1 MAKGKKLQILEQI
14 IIKGAA
20 TNNLN
25 NVDLVIP
32 KNQLVVVT
40 GVSGSGKSSLVM
52 DVLYAEGQRR
62 YVESLSSYA
71 RQFLSRMK
79 KPEVE
84 MISGLSPAIAIEQ
97 KTVGGNARSTVGTM
111 TEVYD
116 YFRMLYARIGK
127 TISPISGEIVKRHTV
142 SDIVD
147 YIKSLED
154 GLKILMYV
162 PLHENQM
169 RTIVDELKYMMEK
182 GFPRLLYKGDT
193 YNIED
198 FLNEGI
204 VDSAELLSSKS
215 ATDIYILIDR
225 IVSGKSKENLERI
238 ADSTQ
243 VALNEGMGKC
253 IVKVMGGE
261 RVEFNNKFEL
271 DGMTFIQP
279 NPQLFNF
286 NNSLGACKKCEGYGR
301 IIGIDPGKVIPDV
314 TKSVFEGAV
323 ACWNGVKY
331 GKWKEELIMH
341 SDFLKFPIHRA
352 YMDLTQEEKDILWK
366 GNDNFKGIL
375 GFFEEVKAKSYKI
388 QNRVLLSRFRGRT
401 ICDICEGGRLR
412 EEASYVKIAGKSIME
427 LVDMSIEDLAIFFKN
442 INLSDSDEK
451 IAKRLLIEINTRLG
465 VMLDVGLGYLTMN
478 RLSNTLS
485 GGETQRINLTRILG
499 SNLTNSLYILDEPSI
514 GLHPRD
520 INKLVKVLIK
530 LRDLDNTVI
539 VVEHEENIIKNADY
553 IVDIGPFAGIHGG
566 NVVFSGKFDEFLKQ
580 VDTNLT
586 AAYFTGDKEI
596 EITAFKRKLIA
607 NINIKNARMHNLKGI
622 DVKIPINA
630 LTVVTGVSGS
640 GKSTLVREVLEPSL
654 AEVLQH
660 GIGTNNIVS
669 GDIDMIRQIEYVS
682 QKPIGKSSRSN
693 PVTYVKAY
701 DHIRKI
707 FSNQQLSK
715 IRGYKPGYF
724 SFNTDGGRCETC
736 KGEGEINVEMQF
748 LADIKL
754 VCEECGGK
762 RFKKEILEVEYRGKN
777 IFDVL
782 SMTIEEAL
790 VFFNDHKEITKRIK
804 ALDDVGLGYVKLGQ
818 SSNTLSGG
826 EAQRIKLASFL
837 SKRDDGNNIF
847 FIFDE
852 PTTGLHYHDV
862 ARLLDSLNAL
872 VERGHTVLVIEHN
885 LDVVRA
891 ADWVI
896 DLGPDGGNNGGNL
909 VFQGRVEDLIECKDS
924 YTGKYLKERNNL
936 N

>member
-1 MAKGKKLQILEQI
+1 MSKEKKLQILEEI
-14 IIKGAA
+14 IIKGAT

-25 NVDLVIP
+25 HVDLTIP

-52 DVLYAEGQRR
+52 DVLFAEGQRR

-111 TEVYD
+111 TEIYD
-116 YFRMLYARIGK
+116 YLRMLYARIGK
-127 TISPISGEIVKRHTV
+127 TISPVSGEIVKRHSVTDV
-142 SDIVD
+142 VD
-147 YIKSLED
+147 FIKTIEEGKKLLIYI
-154 GLKILMYV
+154 
-162 PLHENQM
+162 PLHENKT
-169 RTIVDELKYMMEK
+169 RTIYDELKYMMEK
-182 GFPRLLYKGDT
+182 GFPRLIYMGEI

-198 FLNEGI
+198 FLEENI
-204 VDSAELLSSKS
+204 VEIKEFLDSDAAKN
-215 ATDIYILIDR
+215 IFILIDR
-225 IVSGKSKENLERI
+225 IIAGNDKENLERI
-238 ADSTQ
+238 ADSVQ
-243 VALNEGMGKC
+243 VALSESMGKC
-253 IVKVMGGE
+253 IVKVIGGDE
-261 RVEFNNKFEL
+261 TEFNNRFEL

-301 IIGIDPGKVIPDV
+301 IIGIDPEKVIPDQ
-314 TKSVFEGAV
+314 TKSIFEGAV

-331 GKWKEELIMH
+331 GRWKDELIMH
-341 SDFLKFPIHRA
+341 SEFLKFPIHRP
-352 YMDLTQEEKDILWK
+352 YMDLSDEEKDILWK
-366 GNDNFKGIL
+366 GNNNFRGIM
-375 GFFEEVKAKSYKI
+375 GFFEEIKAKSYKI

-401 ICDICEGGRLR
+401 TCDACEGGRLR
-412 EEASYVKIAGKSIME
+412 EEASYVKIDGKNIMQ
-427 LVDMSIEDLAIFFKN
+427 LVDMPIEDLIVFFENLN
-442 INLSDSDEK
+442 ISETDAK
-451 IAKRLLIEINTRLG
+451 IAKRLLIEIKTRLS
-465 VMLDVGLGYLTMN
+465 VMIDVGLGYLTMN

-520 INKLVKVLIK
+520 INRLVKVLKK
-530 LRDLDNTVI
+530 LRDFDNTVI
-539 VVEHEENIIKNADY
+539 VVEHEENIIENADY
-553 IVDIGPFAGIHGG
+553 IVDIGPFAGMHGG
-566 NVVFSGKFDEFLKQ
+566 NVVFSGEFSEFVKQ
-580 VDTNLT
+580 ADDNLT
-586 AAYFTGDKEI
+586 AAYFTGERKIDV
-596 EITAFKRKLIA
+596 TPHKRQLIA
-607 NINIKNARMHNLKGI
+607 NIFIKNARKHNLKGI
-622 DVKIPINA
+622 DVQIPLNA

-640 GKSTLVREVLEPSL
+640 GKSTLIKEVLEPAL
-654 AEVLQH
+654 TEAMQH
-660 GIGTNNIVS
+660 GQGTNTLVS
-669 GDIDMIRQIEYVS
+669 GDIDLIKQIEYVN

-736 KGEGEINVEMQF
+736 RGEGEINVEMQF

-754 VCEECGGK
+754 VCDECNGK

-777 IFDVL
+777 IYDVL
-782 SMTIEEAL
+782 DMTIEEAL
-790 VFFNDHKEITKRIK
+790 IFFNDHKEITKRIK

-837 SKRDDGNNIF
+837 SKREDGNNIF

-862 ARLLDSLNAL
+862 ARLLESLNAL

-885 LDVVRA
+885 LDIVKA

-896 DLGPDGGNNGGNL
+896 DLGPDGGNRGGNL
-909 VFQGRVEDLIECKDS
+909 VFQGRVEDLVNCKES
-924 YTGKYLKERNNL
+924 YTGQYLRKRG
-936 N
+936 